1 MGILK
6 KCFKCEEYTLLDECS
21 KCGSLTKEPGYIFKK
36 IRDAPKDS
44 NEYFHKLRRKKD
56 DK

>member
-1 MGILK
+1 MGLLK
-6 KCFKCEEYTLLDECS
+6 KCSKCERYTLFKKCS
-21 KCGSLTKEPGYIFKK
+21 KCESITEEPGYIFKK

-44 NEYFHKLRRKKD
+44 SEHFNKLRRKKD